1 MVGLTLG
8 AGYGPLIGRFGL
20 AADNLLGAEVVLA
33 HGSRVNTDAEH
44 HPDLFWALCG
54 GGNISVVTSARIRLH
69 PVPTV
74 VSGTI
79 LYPIVQSADILANLG
94 GILQGCPDE
103 RTVDVGCLP
112 GPDGK
117 PTVYVAPTWSGDT
130 EVGNAEKGPV
140 RAPDRLG
147 PCWPRLDQSPVS

>member
-1 MVGLTLG
+1 M
-8 AGYGPLIGRFGL
+8 
-20 AADNLLGAEVVLA
+20 
-33 HGSRVNTDAEH
+33 
-44 HPDLFWALCG
+44 
-54 GGNISVVTSARIRLH
+54 
-69 PVPTV
+69 

-130 EVGNAEKGPV
+130 EVGNAEKEPV